1 VVGSKGDVP
10 PPDMSPVVI
19 KWRNAGVKAGAM
31 PNPGSPT
38 VTISSEIRDQFVRN
52 FTEVRQ
58 SGGNTC
64 AGTIVG
70 VETLVPFV
78 KLKDSEVPWGAR
90 GGDVFGLADVY
101 DAVGNLVAK
110 DLPVKESN
118 TYRGVYGVHWNMR
131 NRSNEMKMS
140 PRM

>member
-1 VVGSKGDVP
+1 VITPGKERLVLAEETPYVVGSKGDVP
-10 PPDMSPVVI
+10 PPDMPPVVI
-19 KWRNAGVKAGAM
+19 KWGNAGVKAGAM

-78 KLKDSEVPWGAR
+78 KLKDSEVAMGSQRRRCVRPG
-90 GGDVFGLADVY
+90 
-101 DAVGNLVAK
+101 
-110 DLPVKESN
+110 
-118 TYRGVYGVHWNMR
+118 
-131 NRSNEMKMS
+131 
-140 PRM
+140 

>member
-1 VVGSKGDVP
+1 
-10 PPDMSPVVI
+10 
-19 KWRNAGVKAGAM
+19 
-31 PNPGSPT
+31 
-38 VTISSEIRDQFVRN
+38 
-52 FTEVRQ
+52 
-58 SGGNTC
+58 
-64 AGTIVG
+64 
-70 VETLVPFV
+70 L
-78 KLKDSEVPWGAR
+78 PWGAR